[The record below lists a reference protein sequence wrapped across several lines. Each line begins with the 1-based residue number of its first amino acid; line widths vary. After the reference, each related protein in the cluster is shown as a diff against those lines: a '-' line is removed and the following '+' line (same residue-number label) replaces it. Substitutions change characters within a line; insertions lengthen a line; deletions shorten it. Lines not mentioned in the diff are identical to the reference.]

1 MLCTV
6 DQLLNFLDSIIHREW
21 WVGVL
26 LAGVAFSTAALFAL
40 YGISSFCL
48 FSANEWDVAMGKR
61 SLVQPSVV
69 LVPGNKSRTYWM
81 IYLAPGISGTML
93 PTFAPTTT
101 ASSLPQQY
109 IVSH

>member
-1 MLCTV
+1 M
-6 DQLLNFLDSIIHREW
+6 
-21 WVGVL
+21 VGGCA
-26 LAGVAFSTAALFAL
+26 AGVAFSTATLFAL
-40 YGISSFCL
+40 YGISCFCL
-48 FSANEWDVAMGKR
+48 FSANEWDVAMGKGGL

-101 ASSLPQQY
+101 ESSLPQKY
-109 IVSH
+109 IVSR